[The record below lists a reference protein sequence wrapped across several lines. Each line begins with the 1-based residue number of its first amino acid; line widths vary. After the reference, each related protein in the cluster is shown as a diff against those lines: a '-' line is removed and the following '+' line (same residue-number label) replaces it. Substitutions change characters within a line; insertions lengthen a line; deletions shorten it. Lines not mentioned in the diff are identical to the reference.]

1 MNNIVP
7 IGEKPMSEGNV
18 SNILLGLFLNYEFWK
33 DHHYMVS
40 ENYFEKESKK
50 IFQTISMSHE
60 KYERDLDREEVEALL
75 FANNPLLTG
84 SQRASILDITRRMNL
99 RCSLT

>member
-7 IGEKPMSEGNV
+7 IGAKPMSEDNV

-60 KYERDLDREEVEALL
+60 KYLRSYTLAAPLVLNSFENDLQCDLQTQE
-75 FANNPLLTG
+75 
-84 SQRASILDITRRMNL
+84 SIDP
-99 RCSLT
+99 